1 MRLSQSVQC
10 DIGQCDTQGTKR
22 DQKPKMGI
30 PSVLGKAAQK
40 AAQRSMSV
48 SLPPWSSGAK
58 IKCKQILQP
67 YFIMVINQMIFH

>member
-30 PSVLGKAAQK
+30 PSVLGKAVQK
-40 AAQRSMSV
+40 ATQRSMSV
-48 SLPPWSSGAK
+48 SPPPWSSGAK
-58 IKCKQILQP
+58 MKNIEILR
-67 YFIMVINQMIFH
+67 FHLQLQ

>member
-10 DIGQCDTQGTKR
+10 DIAQCDTQGTKR
-22 DQKPKMGI
+22 DQKPETGI

-48 SLPPWSSGAK
+48 SSPPWSSGAEMK
-58 IKCKQILQP
+58 NIEILHF
-67 YFIMVINQMIFH
+67 YLV

>member
-10 DIGQCDTQGTKR
+10 DIAQCDTQGTKR
-22 DQKPKMGI
+22 DQKPKTGI

-48 SLPPWSSGAK
+48 SSPPWSSGAEMK
-58 IKCKQILQP
+58 NIEILRF
-67 YFIMVINQMIFH
+67 YLV